1 MSACCLVS
9 PATALVCK
17 LQLSPSFICWMEKH
31 FHKCRCNPVL
41 KLLNP
46 ADRAEKRGP
55 SFLGTKT
62 SFNIA
67 DWLPR
72 HVQENWEL
80 NRGGLSQT
88 DVSKIEEV
96 SQEWICNFYYLFLH
110 LSKNK
115 THQFSHQIVSRGSD
129 MVLRLSWDSLMPQF
143 AKDGTKQVKGLL

>member
-1 MSACCLVS
+1 MVQPL
-9 PATALVCK
+9 
-17 LQLSPSFICWMEKH
+17 
-31 FHKCRCNPVL
+31 L
-41 KLLNP
+41 KRLNP

-72 HVQENWEL
+72 HMQENWE
-80 NRGGLSQT
+80 
-88 DVSKIEEV
+88 
-96 SQEWICNFYYLFLH
+96 FLFLH

-115 THQFSHQIVSRGSD
+115 SLTIIWVIKLCPGVQTWPRLGLKAF
-129 MVLRLSWDSLMPQF
+129 LRLVNAPQPQF